1 MTFND
6 ILALTLDFEGGFSGH
21 SDDRGGATMHG
32 ITSNTLRTIA
42 QLAPDL
48 SLPAQVSKLTQK
60 QAHLIYQRF

>member
-48 SLPAQVSKLTQK
+48 PTLLLRGT
-60 QAHLIYQRF
+60 